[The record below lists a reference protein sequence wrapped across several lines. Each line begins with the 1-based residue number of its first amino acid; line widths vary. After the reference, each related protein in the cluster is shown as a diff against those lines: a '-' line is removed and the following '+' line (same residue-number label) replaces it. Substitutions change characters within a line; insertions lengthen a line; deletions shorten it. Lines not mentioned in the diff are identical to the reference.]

1 MKNIIIL
8 LVILLQIASAQITD
22 KTKQVDAILQS
33 YCQPNEPGMVIGIIQ
48 DGNVI
53 YKNALGMADLSH
65 RIPLTDS
72 SVFNIASV
80 SKQFTAF
87 LTLLAVEEG
96 KLELDDDIRKYLPE
110 LKMLPYKVSLR
121 QLANHTHGLPN
132 IDELLNIMGFGF
144 EDPIPHSRT
153 LEVALS
159 IKQVNR
165 KPGEKYEYGNTGFL
179 LLAEILKRVYEE
191 PFQSLIQKK
200 VFAPLQ
206 MHNSRVIANANEVV
220 TNKVQPYSRQDNA
233 FMKFD
238 NRQIGFGPSN
248 IHSSIDD
255 MLKWAIN
262 FLDPKVGNSNMFRA
276 MMKNTVLNNNTQYEY
291 GLGVQ
296 TETYKGLKIA
306 FHGGGTAGYRAYILH
321 APEHNFSVVTL
332 GNQAGFDGYF
342 VAYQLV
348 DLFLGD
354 HQKITPPAKTTYSKA
369 ELKPLEGIYEM
380 YPGNYYRITATDSTV
395 LFGSFDQEGSSPL
408 PIIGDNKFVFP
419 FIPTASITFGKSA
432 FDFRIADFIYICKK
446 VEQPLKEVN
455 NLEPEKYI
463 GVYKNDEF
471 KTSYEILLS
480 GEQLVARHL
489 LKGEIPIYPLAQE
502 TFYSKAAYFTKLD
515 FKLDEEQN
523 VEGFLLSGQNL
534 RNIEFVKIR

>member
-53 YKNALGMADLSH
+53 YKNALGMADLSNN
-65 RIPLTDS
+65 IPLTDS

-96 KLELDDDIRKYLPE
+96 KLGLDDDIRKYLPE
-110 LKMLPYKVSLR
+110 LSTLPYKVSLR
-121 QLANHTHGLPN
+121 HLANHTHGLPN
-132 IDELLNIMGFGF
+132 IDELLNVMGFGF

-200 VFAPLQ
+200 VFAPLK

-233 FMKFD
+233 FVKFD
-238 NRQIGFGPSN
+238 NRQIGIGPSN
-248 IHSSIDD
+248 IYSSIND
-255 MLKWAIN
+255 MLKWAVN
-262 FLDPKVGNSNMFRA
+262 FLEPKVGNRSMLNTML
-276 MMKNTVLNNNTQYEY
+276 KNTVLNNNKPYEY
-291 GLGVQ
+291 GLGIQ
-296 TETYKGLKIA
+296 TETYKGLQIA

-342 VAYQLV
+342 VAYRLV
-348 DLFLGD
+348 DLFLED
-354 HQKITPPAKTTYSKA
+354 YQVVPPPAKMTYTKA
-369 ELKPLEGIYEM
+369 ELKSLEGIYEM
-380 YPGNYYRITATDSTV
+380 YPGNYYRITASDSTI
-395 LFGSFDQEGSSPL
+395 LFGSFDQEGGSPL
-408 PIIGDNKFVFP
+408 PVIGDNKFNFP
-419 FIPTASITFGKSA
+419 PIPTAYLKFHSDA
-432 FDFRIADFIYICKK
+432 FNFRIADFSYICKRI
-446 VEQPLKEVN
+446 EQPLKEVN

-463 GVYKNDEF
+463 GVYKNEEF
-471 KTSYEILLS
+471 KTFYEISLS

-489 LKGEIPIYPLAQE
+489 TNGEIPIYPLAQN
-502 TFYSKAAYFTKLD
+502 TFYSIESYFTKLD
-515 FKLDEEQN
+515 FKLDEKRS

-534 RNIEFVKIR
+534 RNLEFAKIH